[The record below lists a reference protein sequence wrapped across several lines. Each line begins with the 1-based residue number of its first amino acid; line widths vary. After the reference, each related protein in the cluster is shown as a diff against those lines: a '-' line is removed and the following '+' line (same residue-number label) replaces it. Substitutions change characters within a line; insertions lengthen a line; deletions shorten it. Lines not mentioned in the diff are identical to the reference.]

1 MLGCKSQ
8 FYVDVLLGLE
18 CIFDFVSQ
26 HLHHCR
32 PVFDLCSVL
41 QLCLLKHFTCFHY
54 RERSE
59 VLGGKVVMKTVN
71 FMVVNRIITGC
82 MQLLNSLWTF
92 GLSIRKILAIKPTN
106 LHSFFFP
113 SFSPNL
119 WPEPFAQP
127 RSPCQSECYRRW
139 IRPLKS
145 NTPQFCTRVELD
157 LSWGMLLL
165 TINYLSSKVISAAWL
180 LNVSGFF

>member
-8 FYVDVLLGLE
+8 FYVDVLLGPE

-113 SFSPNL
+113 LLFS
-119 WPEPFAQP
+119 QP
-127 RSPCQSECYRRW
+127 LAW
-139 IRPLKS
+139 
-145 NTPQFCTRVELD
+145 TFCTAQVSLPIR
-157 LSWGMLLL
+157 MLQEMNQ
-165 TINYLSSKVISAAWL
+165 TTEIQHSSVLHQGGTGSQLGDAAPD
-180 LNVSGFF
+180 N